1 MEEKSFVIRK
11 TIQRVSF
18 AEVLIDEKSQGKM
31 DQGLVVFVGFGF
43 VDSNSLILTD
53 EYQQKIFEQLA
64 PTDILAQTKC
74 RLALEKSI
82 DKLLALRIFSDSDGK
97 LNLSLNQAQGSV
109 YCVSQF
115 SLFADCAKGNRPG
128 FTKSA
133 KPFLAKPLYD
143 LYVDILKKKMDSQF
157 VFTGQF
163 AADMQVHLCNDG
175 PLTINL
181 EYSLGI

>member
-11 TIQRVSF
+11 TIQRVSS
-18 AEVLIDEKSQGKM
+18 AEVLIDKKSQGRM
-31 DQGLVVFVGFGF
+31 NQGLVVFVGFGF
-43 VDSNSLILTD
+43 LDSNSFVLTD
-53 EYQQKIFEQLA
+53 EYQQKILENKNLYI
-64 PTDILAQTKC
+64 PT
-74 RLALEKSI
+74 LEKII
-82 DKLLALRIFSDSDGK
+82 DKLLALRIFCDSDGK
-97 LNLSLNQAQGSV
+97 LNLSLNQVQGSV

-115 SLFADCAKGNRPG
+115 SLFADCAKGNRPS

-143 LYVDILKKKMDSQF
+143 LYVDILKKKVNSQF

-175 PLTINL
+175 PLTINS
-181 EYSLGI
+181 EYSLGM